1 MTTKTVPLLMLNN
14 ELNRLK
20 QESGV
25 KDQEVADYLGCRG
38 TKINRILNM
47 TSRPSV
53 GDVRMM
59 GEAYGASPEL
69 ISVMM
74 DLARNL
80 GKKGDWTGYKAVY
93 REAARMLIDLE
104 AHCDRIREMRAE
116 IIPGLLQT
124 QNYVRALTRLPSPFS
139 DSFDEDE
146 IVKARRDRQ
155 ALLERE
161 VNLSFVLSESALR
174 RVYGDHAVMREQM
187 NRLVD
192 VANMPNVLV
201 QVLPLASANQTSYGW
216 LSFAMIHVPGPGI
229 AAPLN
234 LVHLEQYDDERYIDD
249 PTLVEGY
256 ERLWGF
262 LQAAALGPVESVD
275 FIGEVAEEYS

>member
-1 MTTKTVPLLMLNN
+1 
-14 ELNRLK
+14 
-20 QESGV
+20 
-25 KDQEVADYLGCRG
+25 
-38 TKINRILNM
+38 
-47 TSRPSV
+47 
-53 GDVRMM
+53 
-59 GEAYGASPEL
+59 
-69 ISVMM
+69 MM